1 MKIIKVNIDDIKVY
15 ENNAKE
21 HPQWQIKQIKNSIK
35 EFGFNDPIAIDENN
49 VIIEGH
55 GRYIAL
61 KELGYIEVDCIK
73 LEHLTEIQ
81 KKAYI
86 IAHNKLTMNTDFN
99 FEILE
104 KEINELKNKNFDI
117 DLTGFDIS
125 EFMNEQED
133 YELELDEDIKEKIEP
148 KRDKLIC
155 PCCQHIDLKINF
167 KEVNDG

>member
-1 MKIIKVNIDDIKVY
+1 M
-15 ENNAKE
+15 
-21 HPQWQIKQIKNSIK
+21 
-35 EFGFNDPIAIDENN
+35 
-49 VIIEGH
+49 IIEGH

-73 LEHLTEIQ
+73 LEHLSEIQ

-99 FEILE
+99 FELLE
-104 KEINELKNKNFDI
+104 KEINELKSKDFNI

-133 YELELDEDIKEKIEP
+133 YELELDDDVKERIEV

-155 PCCQHIDLKINF
+155 PNCQHIDLKINF

>member
-1 MKIIKVNIDDIKVY
+1 MKIIKVNIDNIKIY
-15 ENNAKE
+15 KNNAKE
-21 HPQWQIKQIKNSIK
+21 HPEWQIEQIKNSIK

-73 LEHLTEIQ
+73 LEHLSEIQ

-99 FEILE
+99 FELLE
-104 KEINELKNKNFDI
+104 KEINELKSKDFNI
-117 DLTGFDIS
+117 DLTGFGIS
-125 EFMNEQED
+125 EFIDEKED
-133 YELELDEDIKEKIEP
+133 YELELDEDLKERVET

-155 PCCQHIDLKINF
+155 PNCKHIDLKINF